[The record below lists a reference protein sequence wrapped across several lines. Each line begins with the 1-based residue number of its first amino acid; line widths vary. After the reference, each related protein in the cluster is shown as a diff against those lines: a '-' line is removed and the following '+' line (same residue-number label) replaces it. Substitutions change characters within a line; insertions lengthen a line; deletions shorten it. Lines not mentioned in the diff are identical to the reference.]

1 MLNCAVTCRGTDK
14 KPCDNILNAL
24 SSVKL
29 VGAFDK
35 LGGSDMFK
43 TMDMTASL
51 NNVLG
56 TVDDICDKF
65 MGVTPKLTLND
76 DTLGNPLE
84 CRANR

>member
-29 VGAFDK
+29 AGAFDK
-35 LGGSDMFK
+35 MGGSDMFK
-43 TMDMTASL
+43 AMDMTASL
-51 NNVLG
+51 DNILG

-65 MGVTPKLTLND
+65 TGVTPKLTLND

-84 CRANR
+84 CRAHR